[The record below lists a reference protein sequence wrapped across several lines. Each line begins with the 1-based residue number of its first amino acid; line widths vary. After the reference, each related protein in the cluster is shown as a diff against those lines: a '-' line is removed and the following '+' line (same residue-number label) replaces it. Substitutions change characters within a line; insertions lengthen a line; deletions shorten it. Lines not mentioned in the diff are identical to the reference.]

1 MYLLRK
7 RWGIEGGLGW
17 RRGEYVVE
25 KDAAVAL
32 AVAVTG
38 TILDCRTHV
47 NSCLVN
53 LAVDLCS
60 VCMGSFGLR
69 LSGTL
74 AVKHVRRRE
83 INPPDREFNW
93 I

>member
-32 AVAVTG
+32 AVAVTV
-38 TILDCRTHV
+38 TILDCCTHV

-53 LAVDLCS
+53 LAVDFCS
-60 VCMGSFGLR
+60 VCMELLSVYDV
-69 LSGTL
+69 SGTL
-74 AVKHVRRRE
+74 A
-83 INPPDREFNW
+83 
-93 I
+93 

>member
-7 RWGIEGGLGW
+7 WWSNEGGLGW

-69 LSGTL
+69 REQNTTAGTRTPE
-74 AVKHVRRRE
+74 HV
-83 INPPDREFNW
+83 
-93 I
+93 

>member
-32 AVAVTG
+32 AVAVTV
-38 TILDCRTHV
+38 TILDCCTHV

-60 VCMGSFGLR
+60 VCMGIRIKRNTPDTCSML
-69 LSGTL
+69 
-74 AVKHVRRRE
+74 KHVPE
-83 INPPDREFNW
+83 DPPGD
-93 I
+93 

>member
-53 LAVDLCS
+53 LAVDFCS
-60 VCMGSFGLR
+60 VCMGSFGFTTKRNTVL
-69 LSGTL
+69 
-74 AVKHVRRRE
+74 KHVGKTR
-83 INPPDREFNW
+83 D
-93 I
+93 

>member
-60 VCMGSFGLR
+60 VCMGSFSR
-69 LSGTL
+69 FTKRNT
-74 AVKHVRRRE
+74 APEHVPE
-83 INPPDREFNW
+83 DPP
-93 I
+93 